1 MRISVTGLG
10 AVGGFGCGA
19 KALLEPSAPGVL
31 CIPWGETFREFPA
44 FRADTTP
51 LERFVPK
58 RNLRRIDAFSR
69 MSLLGAHLALEDA
82 GLPYQGLAG
91 LGLVLASAYGA
102 TATTF
107 DLIDS
112 MIEAGDVCSS
122 PIHFAGSLHNTPAS
136 HLAIQLG
143 ATGPS
148 LTLSLFED
156 LVPTALLSAR
166 LWLEEGRVD
175 RVLVGAVDELSDL
188 TGYLWA
194 RDGQGPI
201 PGEGA
206 AFLLLSTRDEDG
218 PGYGTLEAIEAACG
232 PDEGPW
238 GDLPGARAFALAA
251 AAVGTR

>member
-1 MRISVTGLG
+1 VRISVLGLG

-19 KALLEPSAPGVL
+19 KALLQPAPPGVQR
-31 CIPWGETFREFPA
+31 IPWGDGFREFPA
-44 FRADTTP
+44 FRADTSP

-82 GLPYQGLAG
+82 GLPVQGLAG
-91 LGLVLASAYGA
+91 LGLVLGSAHGA

-107 DLIDS
+107 ELIDS
-112 MIEAGDVCSS
+112 MVEAGDVCSS

-166 LWLEEGRVD
+166 LWLAEGRVE
-175 RVLVGAVDELSDL
+175 RVLVGVVDELSDL

-194 RDGQGPI
+194 RGPGGPP

-206 AFLLLSTRDEDG
+206 AFLLLSRREEDG
-218 PGYGTLEAIEAACG
+218 PGHGTLEDVEAACG

-238 GDLPGARAFALAA
+238 GDLPGARAFALVAA
-251 AAVGTR
+251 AARS

>member
-1 MRISVTGLG
+1 MTVTVLGLG

-19 KALLEPSAPGVL
+19 RALLEPAAPGVQR
-31 CIPWGETFREFPA
+31 IPWEGGFREFPA
-44 FRADTTP
+44 YRADTTP
-51 LERFVPK
+51 LERFMP
-58 RNLRRIDAFSR
+58 RRALRRIDAFSR
-69 MSLLGAHLALEDA
+69 MALLGAHLALEDA
-82 GLPYQGLAG
+82 GLPVQGQAG

-148 LTLSLFED
+148 LTLTLFED
-156 LVPTALLSAR
+156 LVPTALLTAR
-166 LWLEEGRVD
+166 LWLAEGRVD

-194 RDGQGPI
+194 RGPGGAP

-206 AFLLLSTRDEDG
+206 AFLLLSRREADG
-218 PGYGTLEAIEAACG
+218 IGYGSLDDLEVACG

-238 GDLPGARAFALAA
+238 GALPGARAFALVA
-251 AAVGTR
+251 AAVRA